1 MSFILFLLHLYFL
14 NCLLSLL
21 RYAQLS
27 VYNICISVNEEARN
41 CKGSKGTV
49 SISGFLSALLPADSG
64 DKLNYSLTV
73 LLGFIFAQTIIAG
86 SIPKVSRS
94 PALAEYVMQAIVLCA
109 VNLGACCFLTYLYK
123 KPEEDEPPQCIKVVC
138 IRCVGTLFCRPCCR
152 RGSKKGAVAPHKSQE
167 QPTDILQVAVEGN
180 KKEEVQQ
187 VAVEGNNK
195 EEVQQVVVQGD
206 KKEPI
211 VTANE
216 TEKSRMKNEDMSEK
230 IEESDH
236 AENWHELA
244 NILNII
250 FSIVYGVASALVLLI
265 FIYNIF
271 S

>member
-94 PALAEYVMQAIVLCA
+94 PALAEYVMQAIVLCSA
-109 VNLGACCFLTYLYK
+109 NLGACCFLTYLYK
-123 KPEEDEPPQCIKVVC
+123 KPADDEPPQCIKIVF
-138 IRCVGTLFCRPCCR
+138 IRCIGTLFCRPCCR
-152 RGSKKGAVAPHKSQE
+152 RSSTKVKPQKNPNSEE
-167 QPTDILQVAVEGN
+167 QKTD
-180 KKEEVQQ
+180 VQQ
-187 VAVEGNNK
+187 VAFDKNYNGPFVSQNELEKPVMKK
-195 EEVQQVVVQGD
+195 EENS
-206 KKEPI
+206 E
-211 VTANE
+211 NE
-216 TEKSRMKNEDMSEK
+216 KR
-230 IEESDH
+230 EECEST
-236 AENWHELA
+236 ENWHELA

-250 FSIVYGVASALVLLI
+250 FSIIYGVASAVVLII
-265 FIYNIF
+265 FIYNIMF
-271 S
+271 

>member
-109 VNLGACCFLTYLYK
+109 ANLGACCFLTYLYK
-123 KPEEDEPPQCIKVVC
+123 KPADYEPPQWIKIVFIRC
-138 IRCVGTLFCRPCCR
+138 IRSFVGPAADPVRKKWSRKRIRTRKNNKQTVSRWLSKEIIKGSSSVKVIKLKPRLKSN
-152 RGSKKGAVAPHKSQE
+152 SKKKR
-167 QPTDILQVAVEGN
+167 I
-180 KKEEVQQ
+180 
-187 VAVEGNNK
+187 
-195 EEVQQVVVQGD
+195 
-206 KKEPI
+206 
-211 VTANE
+211 
-216 TEKSRMKNEDMSEK
+216 EK
-230 IEESDH
+230 I
-236 AENWHELA
+236 ACCIRKL
-244 NILNII
+244 IYVRLNYFIQI
-250 FSIVYGVASALVLLI
+250 NMSNFLLDLQLN
-265 FIYNIF
+265 F
-271 S
+271 